1 MKEQGKVW
9 LIGAGP
15 GDPGLLTLKG
25 KRILQNAELVLYDN
39 LVGRGVLA
47 LLPLSAEIM
56 YVGKSAGKHT
66 LSQHELNSLL
76 VQKAREGKRV
86 VRLKGGDPFLF
97 GRGGEEVEELAKNNI
112 PFEVIPG
119 ISAAI
124 AVPEYF
130 GIPLTH
136 RDCCSQVHIVTAH
149 GRDDA
154 AGPAINWKALVQ
166 AGGTLVIFMGL
177 SSAET
182 VCDSLIEAGMSP
194 STLTAVLEQGTSAR
208 QKKLVTTLEK
218 LGAEAKERSFKPPAL
233 IVVGEVCGYSDKLS
247 WYEKK
252 PLAALRIGITRPRSR
267 SGELFNL
274 LSDAGAEVIQIPVI
288 QTRII
293 PETPLLRE
301 TLQKMT
307 SPKNAGTDPLVADN
321 AGTDWFIFT
330 SPSGVEIFFEKL
342 KTYHIDIRKLGAA
355 RFAAI
360 GKTTAA
366 ELENRGILVD
376 VVPEHFS
383 GADLSAALLKKLQAG
398 DRVILPRSSM
408 GGDFIVDAL
417 TRAGIT
423 CLDIPIYDTITGIG
437 PAVPAHWDHLIEDLD
452 LCVFTSG
459 STVEGFASLFGAGTM
474 QGLKA
479 FCIGRETAAAAEK
492 YGAKTF
498 IAENAEMDAILRAI
512 IDAKNGGLL

>member
-9 LIGAGP
+9 LVGAGP
-15 GDPGLLTLKG
+15 GDAGLLTLKG
-25 KRILQNAELVLYDN
+25 RRILQNAELVLYDN
-39 LVGRGVLA
+39 LVGPGVLS
-47 LLPLSAEIM
+47 LLPPAAETM
-56 YVGKSAGKHT
+56 YVGKSAGKHA
-66 LSQHELNSLL
+66 LSQHELNSLM
-76 VQKAREGKRV
+76 VQKAREGKQV

-97 GRGGEEVEELAKNNI
+97 GRGGEEAEELEKNNI
-112 PFEVIPG
+112 PFEVVPG

-149 GRDDA
+149 GREDA
-154 AGPAINWKALVQ
+154 AGLAINWKALVQ

-182 VCDSLIEAGMSP
+182 VCRSLMEAGLPP

-218 LGAEAKERSFKPPAL
+218 LAAEAKERPFKPPAL
-233 IVVGEVCGYSDKLS
+233 IVIGEVCGYSDKLS

-252 PLAALRIGITRPRSR
+252 PLAALRIGITRPRNR

-293 PETPLLRE
+293 PETPRLRE
-301 TLQKMT
+301 TLQEMAVAGGAPHAAGK
-307 SPKNAGTDPLVADN
+307 AGT
-321 AGTDWFIFT
+321 GWFVFT
-330 SPSGVEIFFEKL
+330 SPAGVEIFFEKL
-342 KTYHIDIRKLGAA
+342 KTYGIDIRKLRAA

-360 GKTTAA
+360 GKTTAS
-366 ELENRGILVD
+366 ELESRGILVD
-376 VVPEHFS
+376 VIPEHFS
-383 GADLSAALLKKLQAG
+383 GADLSGALLKELQPG
-398 DRVILPRSSM
+398 DRAVLPRSSM
-408 GGDFIVDAL
+408 GGAFIVDEL

-437 PAVPAHWDHLIEDLD
+437 PAVPLHWDHLIEGLD

-459 STVEGFASLFGAGTM
+459 STVEGFASLFGAGTL

-479 FCIGRETAAAAEK
+479 FCIGKETADAAAR
-492 YGAKTF
+492 YRAKTF
-498 IAENAEMDAILRAI
+498 IAENAAMEAIVQGI